1 MDIQIVNGTAE
12 ASGADLVVMMKAP
25 ANAKRRLAAEIGEL
39 AGEAAA
45 RLLACALEDA
55 RAWPGSTWLSPAN
68 QCDLDWL
75 LSEVDAQSMPT
86 GTYRLPAAGTA
97 SQPDSRNEQRGGI
110 CGLVP
115 QQGANLGARIN
126 YVDSYLRRRG
136 ADKLLFVGTDC
147 PGLDSAY
154 LEQAAF
160 SLQNAD
166 AVLGPA
172 GDGGVVLMGA
182 RLPWPDLRG
191 LGWSTQGLGVELRG
205 LCREAGWSV
214 ATLDVRDDVDTVAD
228 LLGAGDLL
236 SEDGRASRR
245 CLSQWVSAHCVPL
258 WERQPGG
265 VDEAPREPAP

>member
-1 MDIQIVNGTAE
+1 MDTQIVNGAAE
-12 ASGADLVVMMKAP
+12 ASGTDLVVMMKAP

-45 RLLACALEDA
+45 HLLACALEDA

-75 LSEVDAQSMPT
+75 LSEVDAQPT

-97 SQPDSRNEQRGGI
+97 SQPDSRREQRGRI

-115 QQGANLGARIN
+115 QLGANLGERIN

-136 ADKLLFVGTDC
+136 ACKLLFVGTDC

-154 LEQAAF
+154 LQQAAS
-160 SLQNAD
+160 SLQKAD

-191 LGWSTQGLGVELRG
+191 LGWSTQGLDVELRG

-236 SEDGRASRR
+236 SGDGRTSRR
-245 CLSQWVSAHCVPL
+245 GLSQWVSAHYGPL
-258 WERQPGG
+258 AERQPGG
-265 VDEAPREPAP
+265 ADVAPREPAP